1 LKSGKIKK
9 KTVISFTLVLKLLF
23 YFICIEKGEQVQEQ
37 ERRNKERSTSTTVIA
52 SGSRN
57 IGKKI

>member
-1 LKSGKIKK
+1 M
-9 KTVISFTLVLKLLF
+9 ISFTLVLKLLF
-23 YFICIEKGEQVQEQ
+23 YFICIEKGEKVQEQ